1 MKHLSKVE
9 QHLAS
14 NLRRIE
20 VRGKKGRKVA
30 LLVTAE
36 MRGYLDTLMKFRSA
50 MGIPPQNPYVFAN
63 GNNCINACKFLRK
76 FAVQCGA
83 QNPTKLTS
91 TGLRKQIATMAQFL
105 NLKNNELDSLAKF
118 LGHDINVHREFYRLP
133 QNTIELA
140 KVSKL
145 LLAVNSDNLHG
156 YETASSDLS
165 TDDG

>member
-91 TGLRKQIATMAQFL
+91 TGLRKQIATTTTTT
-105 NLKNNELDSLAKF
+105 NLFPVDKYN
-118 LGHDINVHREFYRLP
+118 
-133 QNTIELA
+133 Q
-140 KVSKL
+140 
-145 LLAVNSDNLHG
+145 
-156 YETASSDLS
+156 
-165 TDDG
+165 